1 MSNSADEQIISG
13 AADGSIYLTNTNYS
27 TAVNSEHLFSCHGNK
42 TCYEVRTF
50 VHDPNLFVSCGQ
62 DGCCKWVDLRE
73 NSKCTSQ
80 FCDEHT
86 LVKLAS
92 GGISAL
98 AVNPYVPYHIVLAGL
113 DGVVR
118 FYDRRMLSVGS
129 TADQSAK
136 ALFACFS
143 NCARTSSKTNKRITS
158 LQYDNWG
165 KQLLVSCQTSDIYL
179 LDWRV

>member
-1 MSNSADEQIISG
+1 M
-13 AADGSIYLTNTNYS
+13 
-27 TAVNSEHLFSCHGNK
+27 
-42 TCYEVRTF
+42 
-50 VHDPNLFVSCGQ
+50 HDPNLFVSCGQ

-73 NSKCTSQ
+73 SSKCASQ

-129 TADQSAK
+129 AAAADQSAK

-143 NCARTSSKTNKRITS
+143 SCARTSSKTNKRITS

-165 KQLLVSCQTSDIYL
+165 KQLLVSFQTSDIYL
-179 LDWRV
+179 VDWRVGNLNTILNNFQRKTLVIMFIRN